1 MANNYELYHYGVKG
15 MKWGVR
21 KDIYKKIRK
30 GAGKESYEISS
41 ELARDKTFRTLVN
54 ERSELRTARKEF
66 MELANRRDEMFD
78 SLNKKMSK
86 KELNKLIDDEI
97 QKNKDSYEYWFN
109 DDGSV
114 DDDLRSILA
123 DSIQSNNA
131 YKNKQFNEVNDAY
144 NKAWKEY
151 DRLKRQT
158 VQDFV
163 GMYGDRTVRTVS
175 KWYGPENTR
184 IRKIVDIA
192 LTDAIILEENGD

>member
-1 MANNYELYHYGVKG
+1 MANNNELYHHGVKG

-175 KWYGPENTR
+175 KW
-184 IRKIVDIA
+184 
-192 LTDAIILEENGD
+192 